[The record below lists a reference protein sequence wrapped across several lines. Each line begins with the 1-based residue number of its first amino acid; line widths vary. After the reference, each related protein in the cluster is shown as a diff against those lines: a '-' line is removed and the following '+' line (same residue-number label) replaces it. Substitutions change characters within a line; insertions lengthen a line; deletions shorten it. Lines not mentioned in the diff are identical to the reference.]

1 MLDPKDP
8 LAGMSRQLRWKIK
21 RFRAGLCVNCSKPRL
36 KEKGARKES
45 KYKRLCW
52 RCGEDRANKA
62 RAKRLTKNHPKP
74 QSDAAGYVG

>member
-21 RFRAGLCVNCSKPRL
+21 RYREQKCVNCAKPRT
-36 KEKGARKES
+36 KEAGARKVS
-45 KYKRLCW
+45 PYKRLCW

-62 RAKRLTKNHPKP
+62 RAKRLAKKHPKP
-74 QSDAAGYVG
+74 QSDATGYVG